1 MSLKNKKQFVFVGI
15 GASAGGLE
23 VLQEFV
29 KLLPK
34 KSGCAFIL
42 AQHLSPTYKS
52 MMVDLLSRQTTK
64 KIVEAQ
70 HGSVVE
76 PEILYITPPNHDVTV
91 QNGKLYLK
99 PPLSQI
105 GPKPSIDIFF
115 ESLARD
121 QKENAM
127 AIILSGTGSDGSHG
141 VRAIKAEGGITI
153 AQEPE
158 SAKYDGMILS
168 AINTGNIDFVLPI
181 EHIVQEIHNITKYSQ
196 GDIKIDD
203 NYDHKT
209 NRFDEIFNFLKEKK
223 GIDFKDYKISTI
235 RRRIARRMSALKII
249 AMSDYIT
256 YLKTNK
262 SEVDALYQDILI
274 GVTYFFRDKEAFENL
289 KITLADHIE
298 KNKEKQ
304 TIRIW
309 IPGCSTGEEAYTIG
323 IILHQI
329 LGLRIAEYK
338 IQIFATDIDDE
349 SLDVARKAKYPEA
362 SFQDIETTLLKKYF
376 VRQGQHLHVIKTIRD
391 MVIFS
396 HHNINQDPPFLRLD
410 MICCRNLLI
419 YFNQKLQENIFPVFH
434 YALNTNG
441 ILFLGKSESVGKFST
456 LFEVVDKKE
465 KIYKAQL
472 TKTTPLATYQY
483 HPKHTTYDIP
493 KTNNMETQYSIQEAT
508 KDTITNLFL
517 PNSVVINTNHDIL
530 YFQKE
535 LFPYLQVGVGVASFN
550 IFKMVNEQLNLELR
564 SILHTALKEKASK
577 KSRFI
582 RFLSENDEI
591 LFVQIIVT
599 PLLNITDKELYLV
612 SFLEEKEYEIR
623 AMGAVVQDDETE
635 NLKTKE
641 LEFELKS
648 TKEHLQT
655 VIEELET
662 SNEEM
667 QSLNEEL
674 QSSNEELQSSNEEL
688 ETSNEELQS
697 SNEELQTA
705 YSELD
710 HTNKEMR
717 SKSLELE
724 KTNSFLEKQKQKR
737 LLITK
742 RFETALES
750 TNGGIFE
757 YFINS
762 HKKGY
767 ISAKFAKILG
777 YTKNEIAIYE
787 KSVESFIE
795 NLIDQGDQEKYHIAY
810 RKFLKEKTVF
820 DIVLKLKTK
829 QEICKYFHFYF
840 KYVHME
846 KEIKVVGVLIDVDQ
860 AYKDTIELRIQK
872 QKLDTIFASVDN
884 IILINDGKELLEVNK
899 AFERYLG
906 KTLEQ
911 FKQDHRSICEL
922 FCEEKEDSSYLYFDN
937 KYDKKWLH
945 YYSNSDKDY
954 KVKIKIKERFYHFK
968 IVIKKIELDDEE
980 KGYLITLSDI
990 TTQVLYED
998 ELRKDVD
1005 KRVEQLRQK
1014 DEMLL
1019 TQSKSAAMGDMISAI
1034 AHQWRQPLN
1043 TLSLYNI
1050 ALESNQ
1056 NIDKEVMKEFREKS
1070 NKVIL
1075 QMSQTIDDFRNFF
1088 KPNKNTE
1095 RFHVQKSI
1103 SKVLDLLD
1111 AQLKAHNI
1119 TINNTVCEKTTLV
1132 NFKSEFEQVIINL
1145 INNAKDAINKKQNNN
1160 KCTGI
1165 IGINCKEDKTS
1176 IIIEISD
1183 NGGGIEKEIIDKIFQ
1198 PYFTTKFESQ
1208 GTGLGLYMSKMIVEK
1223 NMGGYINVSNTKYG
1237 ARFQLVFKV

>member
-1 MSLKNKKQFVFVGI
+1 MNSQTKKSFIVVGI

-23 VLQEFV
+23 ALQEFV

-52 MMVDLLSRQTTK
+52 MMVDLLSRQTSK
-64 KIVEAQ
+64 KIVEVQ
-70 HGSVVE
+70 HGSLVE
-76 PEILYITPPNHDVTV
+76 PEILYITPPNHDVTI

-121 QKENAM
+121 QKENAI

-158 SAKYDGMILS
+158 SAKYDGMVIS

-196 GDIKIDD
+196 GEIKIDEK
-203 NYDHKT
+203 YEQKI
-209 NRFDEIFNFLKEKK
+209 NRFDDIFLFIKEKK
-223 GIDFKDYKISTI
+223 GVDFKDYKISTI
-235 RRRIARRMSALKII
+235 RRRLARRMAALKII
-249 AMSDYIT
+249 AMSDYVT

-262 SEVDALYQDILI
+262 SEANALYQDILI

-289 KITLADHIE
+289 KNTVTSMLENIKD
-298 KNKEKQ
+298 KQ
-304 TIRIW
+304 TIRVW

-323 IILHQI
+323 ILLHQI
-329 LGLRIAEYK
+329 LGLKLINYK

-362 SFQDIETTLLKKYF
+362 SFQDLDDSVLKKYF
-376 VRQGQHLHVIKTIRD
+376 VRQGQHYHVIKTIRD

-410 MICCRNLLI
+410 MISCRNLLI
-419 YFNQKLQENIFPVFH
+419 YFNQKLQEKIFPVFH

-456 LFEVVDKKE
+456 LFDVVDKKD

-472 TKTTPLATYQY
+472 TKPTSLSTYQY
-483 HPKHTTYDIP
+483 QPKHTTYDIP
-493 KTNNMETQYSIQEAT
+493 TTHHLDTQYSIQEAT

-517 PNSVVINTNHDIL
+517 PNTVVINTSHDIL

-535 LFPYLQVGVGVASFN
+535 LFPYLKVGMGIASFN

-564 SILHTALKEKASK
+564 SVLHTALKEKASK

-582 RFLSENDEI
+582 RFIGDDDNI

-612 SFLEEKEYEIR
+612 SFLEEKEHEVR
-623 AMGAVVQDDETE
+623 AMGAIIDDDTE
-635 NLKTKE
+635 NFKTKE

-710 HTNKEMR
+710 HINKEMR
-717 SKSLELE
+717 SKSIDLE
-724 KTNSFLEKQKQKR
+724 KANTLLKRQKEK
-737 LLITK
+737 LLLTTK
-742 RFETALES
+742 RFETALEA

-757 YFINS
+757 YFIHNN
-762 HKKGY
+762 KKGFL
-767 ISAKFAKILG
+767 STKFAKILG
-777 YTKNEIAIYE
+777 YSKNEISIYE
-787 KSVESFIE
+787 KDVQTFIE
-795 NLIDQGDQEKYHIAY
+795 NLIQKEQAEKYNTAY
-810 RKFLKEKTVF
+810 TRFLKEKTLF
-820 DIVLKLKTK
+820 EMVLRLKTK
-829 QEICKYFHFYF
+829 EEGYKHFHLSCKYIQ
-840 KYVHME
+840 ME
-846 KEIKVVGVLIDVDQ
+846 TETKIVGVIVDVDEKHTNIMQ
-860 AYKDTIELRIQK
+860 LHIQK
-872 QKLDTIFASVDN
+872 QKLDTIFDSVKN
-884 IILINDGKELLEVNK
+884 MILIKNKKELIEVNG
-899 AFERYLG
+899 AFERYFG
-906 KTLEQ
+906 KTLKE
-911 FKQDHRSICEL
+911 FKLQHQCICEL
-922 FCEEKEDSSYLYFDN
+922 FCEEKGDDSYLYVN
-937 KYDKKWLH
+937 NQCTMQWVNTLLH
-945 YYSNSDKDY
+945 NDKDY
-954 KVKIKIKERFYHFK
+954 KVKIKIENKFYHFK
-968 IVIKKIELDDEE
+968 IVLKQIDLDDTN
-980 KGYLITLSDI
+980 KGYLVTLNDI
-990 TTQVLYED
+990 TTQVLYEE
-998 ELRKDVD
+998 ELRDNVK
-1005 KRVEQLRQK
+1005 KQVEQLRQK

-1019 TQSKSAAMGDMISAI
+1019 TQSKSAAMGEMISAI

-1043 TLSLYNI
+1043 TLSLYNL
-1050 ALESNQ
+1050 ALESNKNLSESALQ
-1056 NIDKEVMKEFREKS
+1056 EFRAKS
-1070 NKVIL
+1070 NQVIL
-1075 QMSQTIDDFRNFF
+1075 QMSQTIDDFRDFF
-1088 KPNKNTE
+1088 KPNKSKEKFYIKT
-1095 RFHVQKSI
+1095 SI
-1103 SKVLDLLD
+1103 TKVLNLLE
-1111 AQLKAHNI
+1111 AQLNANNI
-1119 TINNTVCEKTTLV
+1119 QISNTIGSDICLV

-1145 INNAKDAINKKQNNN
+1145 INNAKDALLKHQNNTAKKFITIQSQHKN
-1160 KCTGI
+1160 
-1165 IGINCKEDKTS
+1165 DML
-1176 IIIEISD
+1176 IIEVID
-1183 NGGGIEKEIIDKIFQ
+1183 NGGGIDKEIIHKIFQ
-1198 PYFTTKFESQ
+1198 PYFTTKFEAQ
-1208 GTGLGLYMSKMIVEK
+1208 GTGLGLYMSKMIIEK
-1223 NMGGYINVSNTKYG
+1223 NMNGTIQAFNTKDG
-1237 ARFQLVFKV
+1237 ATFQLVFRV